1 MAQELDALES
11 AALAELRNVETLA
24 HLEDWRIRY
33 LGKKSALT
41 LALRGL
47 ASLPP
52 EERRATGARANTVKA
67 ALQQAFESRQQA
79 LSLSTIDESIGGRPL
94 DVTLPGRVFPVGRLH
109 PITQTIQEI
118 CAVFARMGFQVID
131 GPEVERD
138 YYNFEALNI
147 PQDHPARDMFAT
159 LWLDSSEDQDREARL
174 LRTHTSPMQIRIMEE
189 HKPPLRFVVPGR
201 TYRYE
206 ATDATHD
213 WMFHQVEGLAVDTD
227 VTLRD
232 LKETLFE
239 FCRGIFGRD
248 TGVRFRCDYF
258 PFVEPGGEVAIEC
271 VQCKGGGCRLCGG
284 TGWLEI
290 LGTGMVHP
298 DVLARCGIDP
308 SKYSGFAFG
317 MGVER
322 ITILR
327 HGVDDIRHFYSGDF
341 RFLRQF

>member
-1 MAQELDALES
+1 MQQELDRLEATALS
-11 AALAELRNVETLA
+11 ELHDVKTISQ
-24 HLEDWRIRY
+24 LEEWRIRY

-41 LALRGL
+41 SALRSL
-47 ASLPP
+47 ASQPP
-52 EERRATGARANTVKA
+52 EQRKSVGARANTIKA
-67 ALQQAFESRQQA
+67 NLQSLFDAKQET
-79 LSLSTIDESIGGRPL
+79 LSLSSIDQSIGGAFL
-94 DVTLPGRVFPVGRLH
+94 DVTLPGRPFPTGRLH
-109 PITQTIQEI
+109 PITQVIQEI

-147 PQDHPARDMFAT
+147 PHDHPARDMFAT
-159 LWLDSSEDQDREARL
+159 LWLDSKEDRNARL
-174 LRTHTSPMQIRIMEE
+174 LRTHTSPMQIRIMEQ

-227 VTLRD
+227 ITLRD

-239 FCRGIFGRD
+239 FCRSMFGRD

-271 VQCKGGGCRLCGG
+271 FQCQGGGCRLCGG

-298 DVLARCGIDP
+298 DVLSRCGIDP
-308 SKYSGFAFG
+308 TVYSGFAFG

-327 HGVDDIRHFYSGDF
+327 YGVDDIRHFYSGDF

>member
-1 MAQELDALES
+1 MQEELERLE
-11 AALAELRNVETLA
+11 ATALAELAQVET
-24 HLEDWRIRY
+24 HPQLEEWRVRY

-41 LALRGL
+41 TVLRGL
-47 ASLPP
+47 AALSP
-52 EERRATGARANTVKA
+52 EERREFGGRANKLKA
-67 ALQQAFESRQQA
+67 TLQQKHTETEEA
-79 LSLSTIDESIGGRPL
+79 LSLSSLSRGAAPI
-94 DVTLPGRVFPVGRLH
+94 DVTLPGRSQPLGRLH
-109 PITQTIQEI
+109 PITQVITEI
-118 CAVFARMGFQVID
+118 CAVFARMGFQVIE

-138 YYNFEALNI
+138 YYNFQALNI
-147 PQDHPARDMFAT
+147 PQDHAARDMFAT
-159 LWLDSSEDQDREARL
+159 LWVDSRDDGNARL
-174 LRTHTSPMQIRIMEE
+174 LRTHTSPMQVRIMEQ

-213 WMFHQVEGLAVDTD
+213 WMFQQVEGLAIDTD
-227 VTLRD
+227 ITLRD

-239 FCRGIFGRD
+239 FAKSMFGREM
-248 TGVRFRCDYF
+248 GVRFRCDYF

-271 VQCKGGGCRLCGG
+271 VACHGAGCRICSG

-290 LGTGMVHP
+290 LGCGMVHP
-298 DVLARCGIDP
+298 NVLAGCGIDP
-308 SKYSGFAFG
+308 SVYSGFAFG

>member
-1 MAQELDALES
+1 MEQELDQLEAAALE
-11 AALAELRNVETLA
+11 ELTQTQDLLQ
-24 HLEDWRIRY
+24 LESWRVRY

-41 LALRGL
+41 SILRGL
-47 ASLPP
+47 ASLGDG
-52 EERRATGARANTVKA
+52 ERKTVGARANTIKTSLHA
-67 ALQQAFESRQQA
+67 ALAEKKQS
-79 LSLSTIDESIGGRPL
+79 LSLRSLDESLGNSSL
-94 DVTLPGRVFPVGRLH
+94 DVTLPGRPVPYGRLH
-109 PITQTIQEI
+109 PITQDIGEI
-118 CAVFARMGFQVID
+118 CSVFADMGFQVLE

-147 PQDHPARDMFAT
+147 PQNHPARDMFAT
-159 LWLDSSEDQDREARL
+159 LWVDSRDDSNARL
-174 LRTHTSPMQIRIMEE
+174 LRTHTSPMQIRLMEQQ
-189 HKPPLRFVVPGR
+189 KPPLRFVVPGR

-213 WMFHQVEGLAVDTD
+213 WMFHQVEGLAIDTD
-227 VTLRD
+227 ITLRD

-239 FCRGIFGRD
+239 FCKNIFGRD
-248 TGVRFRCDYF
+248 TQVRFRCDYF

-271 VQCKGGGCRLCGG
+271 VKCKGAGCRLCSG

-298 DVLARCGIDP
+298 EVLARCGIDP
-308 SKYSGFAFG
+308 TVYSGFAFG

-322 ITILR
+322 ISILR
-327 HGVDDIRHFYSGDF
+327 HGVDDIRLFYSNDF

>member
-1 MAQELDALES
+1 MLNELERLETAAREELGSAGS
-11 AALAELRNVETLA
+11 AAELET
-24 HLEDWRIRY
+24 WRVRY
-33 LGKKSALT
+33 LGKKSVLT
-41 LALRGL
+41 GALRSL
-47 ASLPP
+47 AALPA
-52 EERRATGARANTVKA
+52 EERKTLGARANAVKMD
-67 ALQQAFESRQQA
+67 LQTRYAEKQES
-79 LSLSTIDESIGGRPL
+79 LSLDSIDQSLGRAAL
-94 DVTLPGRVFPVGRLH
+94 DVTLPGRPALYGRLH
-109 PITQTIQEI
+109 PITQVFHEI
-118 CAVFARMGFQVID
+118 CAVFSHMGFQVIE

-159 LWLDSSEDQDREARL
+159 LWIDTAQSRDSRL
-174 LRTHTSPMQIRIMEE
+174 LRTHTSPMQVRLMEKQ
-189 HKPPLRFVVPGR
+189 KPPLRFIVPGR

-213 WMFHQVEGLAVDTD
+213 WMFHQVEGLAVDSD
-227 VTLRD
+227 ITLRD

-258 PFVEPGGEVAIEC
+258 PFVEPGGEVSIEC
-271 VQCKGGGCRLCGG
+271 VQCKGAGCRLCKGS
-284 TGWLEI
+284 GWLEI
-290 LGTGMVHP
+290 LGCGMVYP
-298 DVLARCGIDP
+298 NVLSGCGIDP
-308 SKYSGFAFG
+308 TVYSGFAFG

>member
-1 MAQELDALES
+1 MLQELERLES
-11 AALAELRNVETLA
+11 EAVADLASISTPA
-24 HLEDWRIRY
+24 HLEEWRVRY

-41 LALRGL
+41 TALRAVAG
-47 ASLPP
+47 LPP
-52 EERRATGARANTVKA
+52 DERKAIGARANALKNNLQQRLTTAQA
-67 ALQQAFESRQQA
+67 ALRTAVMQQAITGAE
-79 LSLSTIDESIGGRPL
+79 L
-94 DVTLPGRVFPVGRLH
+94 DISLPGRLQPIGRLH
-109 PITQTIQEI
+109 PITQVILEI
-118 CAVFARMGFQVID
+118 CSVFERMGFQVIE
-131 GPEVERD
+131 GPEVEHD

-159 LWLDSSEDQDREARL
+159 LWLDSRDSAEARL
-174 LRTHTSPMQIRIMEE
+174 LRTHTSPMQVRIMEA

-213 WMFHQVEGLAVDTD
+213 WMFHQVEGLAIDTD
-227 VTLRD
+227 ITLRD
-232 LKETLFE
+232 LKETLFQ
-239 FCRGIFGRD
+239 FCRSMFGHE

-271 VQCKGGGCRLCGG
+271 FQCHGAGCRLCGN

-290 LGTGMVHP
+290 LGCGMVHP

-308 SKYSGFAFG
+308 RVHSGFAFG

-327 HGVDDIRHFYSGDF
+327 HGVDDIRHFYSADF

>member
-1 MAQELDALES
+1 MQQELDRLEAE
-11 AALAELRNVETLA
+11 AAAELERIHSATE
-24 HLEDWRIRY
+24 LEDWRVRY

-41 LALRGL
+41 NALRSV
-47 ASLPP
+47 AALPP
-52 EERRATGARANTVKA
+52 EEKKAFGARANALKA
-67 ALQQAFESRQQA
+67 QLQQQYATKEETLA
-79 LSLSTIDESIGGRPL
+79 VCSLRDVIDTAPL
-94 DVTLPGRVFPVGRLH
+94 DVSLPGRHYPLGRLH
-109 PITQTIQEI
+109 PITQVIQEI

-131 GPEVERD
+131 GPEVEKD

-147 PQDHPARDMFAT
+147 PYDHPARDMFAT
-159 LWLDSSEDQDREARL
+159 LWIDSKETTDARL
-174 LRTHTSPMQIRIMEE
+174 LRTHTSPMQVRIMEE

-227 VTLRD
+227 ITLRD

-239 FCRGIFGRD
+239 FCRSIFGRE

-271 VQCKGGGCRLCGG
+271 FQCKGAGCRLCGG

-290 LGTGMVHP
+290 LGCGMVHP
-298 DVLARCGIDP
+298 NVLAGCGIDP
-308 SKYSGFAFG
+308 SVYSGFAFG

>member
-1 MAQELDALES
+1 MQQELDRLEAT
-11 AALAELRNVETLA
+11 AAEELEQAKNLAQVE
-24 HLEDWRIRY
+24 EWRIRH

-41 LALRGL
+41 SALRSV
-47 ASLPP
+47 ASLSP
-52 EERRATGARANTVKA
+52 EERKAFGARANAIKSRLQELL
-67 ALQQAFESRQQA
+67 ALKQELLERS
-79 LSLSTIDESIGGRPL
+79 SLDSSLDSGAL
-94 DVTLPGRVFPVGRLH
+94 DVTLPGRYHPVGRLH
-109 PITQTIQEI
+109 PITQVIQEI

-138 YYNFEALNI
+138 FYNFEALNI
-147 PQDHPARDMFAT
+147 PRDHPARDMFAT
-159 LWLDSSEDQDREARL
+159 LWLDSQESRDARL
-174 LRTHTSPMQIRIMEE
+174 LRTHTSPMQVRIMEQ

-227 VTLRD
+227 ITLRD

-239 FCRGIFGRD
+239 FCRSIFGRD

-271 VQCKGGGCRLCGG
+271 FQCKGAGCRLCGG

-290 LGTGMVHP
+290 LGCGMVHP
-298 DVLARCGIDP
+298 NVLSGCGVDP
-308 SKYSGFAFG
+308 AVYSGFAFG

-327 HGVDDIRHFYSGDF
+327 HGIDDIRHFYSGDF

>member
-1 MAQELDALES
+1 MQQDLDRLES
-11 AALAELRNVETLA
+11 AAIAELSCIESVALLDE
-24 HLEDWRIRY
+24 WRVRY

-41 LALRGL
+41 AALRNV
-47 ASLPP
+47 ASLSP
-52 EERRATGARANTVKA
+52 EDKKGVGARANSIKTTLLQQLAAKQELLQLSGINQSLGGA
-67 ALQQAFESRQQA
+67 AL
-79 LSLSTIDESIGGRPL
+79 
-94 DVTLPGRVFPVGRLH
+94 DVSLPGHPLPFGHLH
-109 PITQTIQEI
+109 PITQVIQEI
-118 CAVFARMGFQVID
+118 CGVFARMGFQVID

-138 YYNFEALNI
+138 FYNFEALNI
-147 PQDHPARDMFAT
+147 PHDHPARDMFAT
-159 LWLDSSEDQDREARL
+159 LWIDSSESPDARL
-174 LRTHTSPMQIRIMEE
+174 LRTHTSPMQVRIMEA

-227 VTLRD
+227 ITLRD

-239 FCRGIFGRD
+239 FCKSIFGRD

-258 PFVEPGGEVAIEC
+258 PFVEPGGEVAVEC
-271 VQCKGGGCRLCGG
+271 FQCKGAGCRLCSG

-290 LGTGMVHP
+290 LGCGMVHP
-298 DVLARCGIDP
+298 HVLQGCGIDP
-308 SKYSGFAFG
+308 AVYSGFAFG

>member
-1 MAQELDALES
+1 MQEELERLE
-11 AALAELRNVETLA
+11 ATALAELSQVSA
-24 HLEDWRIRY
+24 HSQLEEWRVRY

-41 LALRGL
+41 TVLRGL
-47 ASLPP
+47 AALSH
-52 EERRATGARANTVKA
+52 EERREFGARANNLKA
-67 ALQQAFESRQQA
+67 TLQQRYAEAEEA
-79 LSLSTIDESIGGRPL
+79 LSLSSLSSAAADAPV
-94 DVTLPGRVFPVGRLH
+94 DVSLPGRPQPLGRLH
-109 PITQTIQEI
+109 PITQVITEI
-118 CAVFARMGFQVID
+118 CTVFARMGFQVIE

-147 PQDHPARDMFAT
+147 PQDHAARDMFAT
-159 LWLDSSEDQDREARL
+159 LWVDSRDDGNARL
-174 LRTHTSPMQIRIMEE
+174 LRTHTSPMQVRIMEQ

-213 WMFHQVEGLAVDTD
+213 WMFQQVEGLAIDTD
-227 VTLRD
+227 ITLRD

-239 FCRGIFGRD
+239 FAKSMFGRD
-248 TGVRFRCDYF
+248 SGVRFRCDYF

-271 VQCKGGGCRLCGG
+271 VGCHGAGCRICSG

-290 LGTGMVHP
+290 LGCGMVHP
-298 DVLARCGIDP
+298 NVLAGCGIDP
-308 SKYSGFAFG
+308 AVHSGFAFG

-327 HGVDDIRHFYSGDF
+327 HAIDDIRHFYSGDF

>member
-1 MAQELDALES
+1 MQQEFDQLEA
-11 AALAELRNVETLA
+11 AALAELSRVETPVQ
-24 HLEDWRIRY
+24 LEEWRVRY

-41 LALRGL
+41 AALRGV

-52 EERRATGARANTVKA
+52 EEKRAYGARANTIKSDLQQQLAVKQEELERDSIHQSMGGA
-67 ALQQAFESRQQA
+67 AL
-79 LSLSTIDESIGGRPL
+79 
-94 DVTLPGRVFPVGRLH
+94 DVSLPGRSLPIGRLH
-109 PITQTIQEI
+109 PITQVIQEI

-138 YYNFEALNI
+138 FYNFEALNI
-147 PQDHPARDMFAT
+147 PHDHPARDMFAT
-159 LWLDSSEDQDREARL
+159 LWLDSKESPEARL
-174 LRTHTSPMQIRIMEE
+174 LRTHTSPMQVRIMEV

-227 VTLRD
+227 ITLRD

-239 FCRGIFGRD
+239 FCRSMFGRE

-271 VQCKGGGCRLCGG
+271 FQCKGGGCRLCGG

-298 DVLARCGIDP
+298 QVLARCGIDP
-308 SKYSGFAFG
+308 TVYSGFAFG

-327 HGVDDIRHFYSGDF
+327 HGIDDIRHFYSGDF

>member
-1 MAQELDALES
+1 MQEELDRLECT
-11 AALAELRNVETLA
+11 AVAELSSIDSVTQLDE
-24 HLEDWRIRY
+24 WRVRY

-41 LALRGL
+41 SALRNV
-47 ASLPP
+47 ASLSSDDKKIY
-52 EERRATGARANTVKA
+52 GARANAVKA
-67 ALQQAFESRQQA
+67 ALQQQLATKLELLQVSGINQ
-79 LSLSTIDESIGGRPL
+79 SLGGAAL
-94 DVTLPGRVFPVGRLH
+94 DVTLPGHPLSVGHLH
-109 PITQTIQEI
+109 PITQVIQEI

-138 YYNFEALNI
+138 FYNFEALNI
-147 PQDHPARDMFAT
+147 PHDHPARDMFAT
-159 LWLDSSEDQDREARL
+159 LWLDSKESPDARL
-174 LRTHTSPMQIRIMEE
+174 LRTHTSPMQVRIMEA

-227 VTLRD
+227 ITLRD

-239 FCRGIFGRD
+239 FCRSIFGREI
-248 TGVRFRCDYF
+248 GVRFRCDYF
-258 PFVEPGGEVAIEC
+258 PFVEPGGEIAIQC
-271 VQCKGGGCRLCGG
+271 FQCKGAGCRLCGG

-290 LGTGMVHP
+290 LGSGMVHP
-298 DVLARCGIDP
+298 QVLQGCGIDP
-308 SKYSGFAFG
+308 TVYSGFAFG

>member
-1 MAQELDALES
+1 MQQELDRLEVV
-11 AALAELRNVETLA
+11 AVAELEQTGTLA
-24 HLEDWRIRY
+24 QLEDWRVRH
-33 LGKKSALT
+33 LGKKSPLT
-41 LALRGL
+41 LTLRGV
-47 ASLPP
+47 ASLAAD
-52 EERRATGARANTVKA
+52 ERRTYGARANAIKTELQRRHSEREA
-67 ALQQAFESRQQA
+67 ALQQSA
-79 LSLSTIDESIGGRPL
+79 IDQYVGTASL
-94 DVTLPGRVFPVGRLH
+94 DVTLPGRPLPYGHLH
-109 PITQTIQEI
+109 PITQVIQEI

-131 GPEVERD
+131 GPEVEHD
-138 YYNFEALNI
+138 FYNFEALNI
-147 PQDHPARDMFAT
+147 PHDHPARDMFAT
-159 LWLDSSEDQDREARL
+159 LWIDSQESSNARL
-174 LRTHTSPMQIRIMEE
+174 LRTHTSPMQVRIMEQ

-213 WMFHQVEGLAVDTD
+213 WMFHQVEGLAVDKD

-271 VQCKGGGCRLCGG
+271 FKCKGAGCRLCGG

-298 DVLARCGIDP
+298 QVLARCGIDP
-308 SKYSGFAFG
+308 TVYSGFAFG

-341 RFLRQF
+341 RFLKQF

>member
-1 MAQELDALES
+1 MQEELERLE
-11 AALAELRNVETLA
+11 ATALAELSQVDA
-24 HLEDWRIRY
+24 HSQLEEWRVRY

-41 LALRGL
+41 AVLRGL
-47 ASLPP
+47 ASLSH
-52 EERRATGARANTVKA
+52 EERREFGARANILKA
-67 ALQQAFESRQQA
+67 TLQQKHAEAEEA
-79 LSLSTIDESIGGRPL
+79 LSLSSLTKAAEDAAIDIS
-94 DVTLPGRVFPVGRLH
+94 LPGRPQPLGRLH
-109 PITQTIQEI
+109 PITQVITEI
-118 CAVFARMGFQVID
+118 CAVFGRMGFQVIE

-147 PQDHPARDMFAT
+147 PQDHAARDMFAT
-159 LWLDSSEDQDREARL
+159 LWVDSKDDGNARL
-174 LRTHTSPMQIRIMEE
+174 LRTHTSPMQVRIMEQ

-213 WMFHQVEGLAVDTD
+213 WMFQQVEGLAIDTD
-227 VTLRD
+227 ITLRD

-239 FCRGIFGRD
+239 FAKSMFGRD
-248 TGVRFRCDYF
+248 SGVRFRCDYF

-271 VQCKGGGCRLCGG
+271 VGCHGAGCRICSG

-290 LGTGMVHP
+290 LGCGMVHP
-298 DVLARCGIDP
+298 NVLAGCGIDP
-308 SKYSGFAFG
+308 TVYSGFAFG

-327 HGVDDIRHFYSGDF
+327 HAIDDIRHFYSGDF
-341 RFLRQF
+341 RFLGQF

>member
-1 MAQELDALES
+1 MADELDVLES
-11 AALAELRNVETLA
+11 AALAELRELQTLSQ
-24 HLEDWRIRY
+24 LEAWRVRY
-33 LGKKSALT
+33 LGKKSTLT
-41 LALRGL
+41 SALRAL
-47 ASLPP
+47 SALPP
-52 EERRATGARANTVKA
+52 EQRRTAGAHSNAVKA
-67 ALQQAFESRQQA
+67 SLQSEYEARKQE
-79 LSLSTIDESIGGRPL
+79 LSLSTIGESIGGACL
-94 DVTLPGRVFPVGRLH
+94 DVTLPGRALPIGRLH
-109 PITQTIQEI
+109 PITQVIQEI
-118 CAVFARMGFQVID
+118 CSVFARMGFQVID
-131 GPEVERD
+131 GPEVEWD

-159 LWLDSSEDQDREARL
+159 LWLDSSEDRNARL

-189 HKPPLRFVVPGR
+189 HRPPLRFVVPGR

-213 WMFHQVEGLAVDTD
+213 WMFHQVEGLAVDSD
-227 VTLRD
+227 ITLRD

-239 FCRGIFGRD
+239 FCRSIFGRD

-258 PFVEPGGEVAIEC
+258 PFVEPGGEIAIEC
-271 VQCKGGGCRLCGG
+271 FQCRGGGCRLCGS

-308 SKYSGFAFG
+308 SVYSGFAFG

-327 HGVDDIRHFYSGDF
+327 YGVDDIRHFYSGDF

>member
-1 MAQELDALES
+1 MQEELDRLE
-11 AALAELRNVETLA
+11 AAAAAELQSVDTANA
-24 HLEDWRIRY
+24 LEDWRVRY
-33 LGKKSALT
+33 LGKKSPLT
-41 LALRGL
+41 SALR
-47 ASLPP
+47 SLSTLSP
-52 EERRATGARANTVKA
+52 EERKALGARANAAKA
-67 ALQQAFESRQQA
+67 ELQRRLALKQEELNLTSMRES
-79 LSLSTIDESIGGRPL
+79 LGGSAL
-94 DVTLPGRVFPVGRLH
+94 DVSLPGRPHLVGRLH
-109 PITQTIQEI
+109 PITQVIQEI

-147 PQDHPARDMFAT
+147 PHDHPARDMFAT
-159 LWLDSSEDQDREARL
+159 LWIDSKESPDARL
-174 LRTHTSPMQIRIMEE
+174 LRTHTSPMQVRIMEA

-227 VTLRD
+227 ITLRD

-239 FCRGIFGRD
+239 FCRSIFGRE

-258 PFVEPGGEVAIEC
+258 PFVEPGGEVSIEC
-271 VQCKGGGCRLCGG
+271 FQCKGSGCRLCGG

-290 LGTGMVHP
+290 LGCGMVHP
-298 DVLARCGIDP
+298 DVLSRCGIDP
-308 SKYSGFAFG
+308 NVYSGFAFG

>member
-1 MAQELDALES
+1 MQQELDRLEAE
-11 AALAELRNVETLA
+11 AAAELEHIHSVSE
-24 HLEDWRIRY
+24 LEAWRVRY

-41 LALRGL
+41 NALRSV

-52 EERRATGARANTVKA
+52 EEKKAFGARANALKSQ
-67 ALQQAFESRQQA
+67 LQQQFATKEETLAVS
-79 LSLSTIDESIGGRPL
+79 SLREAIDSAPL
-94 DVTLPGRVFPVGRLH
+94 DVSLPGRYYPLGRLH
-109 PITQTIQEI
+109 PITQVIQEI
-118 CAVFARMGFQVID
+118 CAVFGRMGFQVID
-131 GPEVERD
+131 GPEVEKD

-147 PQDHPARDMFAT
+147 PYDHPARDMFAT
-159 LWLDSSEDQDREARL
+159 LWIDSKETTDARL
-174 LRTHTSPMQIRIMEE
+174 LRTHTSPMQVRIMEE

-227 VTLRD
+227 ITLRD

-239 FCRGIFGRD
+239 FCRSIFGRE

-271 VQCKGGGCRLCGG
+271 FQCKGAGCRLCGG

-290 LGTGMVHP
+290 LGCGMVHP
-298 DVLARCGIDP
+298 NVLAGIGIDP
-308 SKYSGFAFG
+308 SVYSGFAFG

>member
-1 MAQELDALES
+1 MQQVLDRLEA
-11 AALAELRNVETLA
+11 AALAELERVETPGE
-24 HLEDWRIRY
+24 LEEWRVRY

-41 LALRGL
+41 SALRSVAAL
-47 ASLPP
+47 SPD
-52 EERRATGARANTVKA
+52 EKKSYGARANAVKSG
-67 ALQQAFESRQQA
+67 LQRQ
-79 LSLSTIDESIGGRPL
+79 LSLKQESLNLSSIHFSMGGPAL
-94 DVTLPGRVFPVGRLH
+94 DVSLPGRYFPVGRLH
-109 PITQTIQEI
+109 PITQVIHEI

-131 GPEVERD
+131 GPEVEKD
-138 YYNFEALNI
+138 YYNFA
-147 PQDHPARDMFAT
+147 
-159 LWLDSSEDQDREARL
+159 SESPDARL
-174 LRTHTSPMQIRIMEE
+174 LRTHTSPMQVRIMEA

-227 VTLRD
+227 ITLRD

-239 FCRGIFGRD
+239 FCRSMFGRD

-271 VQCKGGGCRLCGG
+271 FQCKGAGCRLCGG

-290 LGTGMVHP
+290 LGCGMVHP
-298 DVLARCGIDP
+298 DVLARRGIDP
-308 SKYSGFAFG
+308 RVYSGFAFG

>member
-1 MAQELDALES
+1 MPQELDQLES
-11 AALAELRNVETLA
+11 TALLELSAVETLP
-24 HLEDWRIRY
+24 HLEEWRVRY

-41 LALRGL
+41 SALRGL
-47 ASLPP
+47 ASLPADQ
-52 EERRATGARANTVKA
+52 RKAVGARANSVKVR
-67 ALQQAFESRQQA
+67 LQTDYEAKLHA
-79 LSLSTIDESIGGRPL
+79 LSLSGIDESIGGASI
-94 DVTLPGRVFPVGRLH
+94 DVTLPGRPVPLGRLH
-109 PITQTIQEI
+109 PITQVIQEI
-118 CAVFARMGFQVID
+118 CSVFARMGFQVID

-159 LWLDSSEDQDREARL
+159 LWLDSKEDRAARL

-227 VTLRD
+227 ITLRD

-239 FCRGIFGRD
+239 FCRSVFGRD

-271 VQCKGGGCRLCGG
+271 FQCKGGGCRLCGS

-308 SKYSGFAFG
+308 SVYSGFAFG

-327 HGVDDIRHFYSGDF
+327 YGVDDIRHFYSGDF

>member
-1 MAQELDALES
+1 MLEELERLEAGARDELARAGS
-11 AALAELRNVETLA
+11 TAELEA
-24 HLEDWRIRY
+24 WRVKY
-33 LGKKSALT
+33 LGKKSTLT
-41 LALRGL
+41 GALRSL
-47 ASLPP
+47 ASLSP
-52 EERRATGARANTVKA
+52 EERRTVGARANALKD
-67 ALQQAFESRQQA
+67 ALQSSYAEKQET
-79 LSLSTIDESIGGRPL
+79 LSLSSIDKSL
-94 DVTLPGRVFPVGRLH
+94 LSASVDVTLPGRPTPCGRLH
-109 PITQTIQEI
+109 PITQVFQEI
-118 CAVFARMGFQVID
+118 CAVFARMGFQVIE

-159 LWLDSSEDQDREARL
+159 LWLDTEQDRDARL
-174 LRTHTSPMQIRIMEE
+174 LRTHTSPMQVRLMEK
-189 HKPPLRFVVPGR
+189 HKPPLRFIVPGR

-227 VTLRD
+227 ITLRD

-248 TGVRFRCDYF
+248 TGARFRCDYF

-271 VQCKGGGCRLCGG
+271 FQCKGAGCRLCKGS
-284 TGWLEI
+284 GWLEI
-290 LGTGMVHP
+290 LGCGMVHP
-298 DVLARCGIDP
+298 NVLSRCGIDP
-308 SKYSGFAFG
+308 TVYSGFAFG

>member
-1 MAQELDALES
+1 MVSELERLEAAAREELGSVASVAELDS
-11 AALAELRNVETLA
+11 
-24 HLEDWRIRY
+24 WRVKY
-33 LGKKSALT
+33 LGKRSVLT
-41 LALRGL
+41 GALRGL

-52 EERRATGARANTVKA
+52 DERRAAGAVANAVKIR
-67 ALQQAFESRQQA
+67 LQQGYDEKQQA
-79 LSLSTIDESIGGRPL
+79 LSRDSIDRSLETSAL
-94 DVTLPGRVFPVGRLH
+94 DVTLPGRPSPYGRLH
-109 PITQTIQEI
+109 PITQVFGEI
-118 CAVFARMGFQVID
+118 CEVFGRMGFQVIE

-138 YYNFEALNI
+138 YYNFEGLNI

-159 LWLDSSEDQDREARL
+159 LWLDAEQDRNSRL
-174 LRTHTSPMQIRIMEE
+174 LRTHTSPMQVRLMEK
-189 HKPPLRFVVPGR
+189 HRPPLRFIVPGR

-227 VTLRD
+227 MTLRD

-239 FCRGIFGRD
+239 FCRSLFGRN

-271 VQCKGGGCRLCGG
+271 FQCKGAGCRMCKGS
-284 TGWLEI
+284 GWLEI
-290 LGTGMVHP
+290 LGCGMVHP
-298 DVLARCGIDP
+298 NVLSGCGIDP
-308 SKYSGFAFG
+308 AVYSGFAFG

>member
-1 MAQELDALES
+1 MLNELERLETAAREELGSAGS
-11 AALAELRNVETLA
+11 AAELET
-24 HLEDWRIRY
+24 WRVKY
-33 LGKKSALT
+33 LGKKSVLT
-41 LALRGL
+41 GALRSL
-47 ASLPP
+47 AALPA
-52 EERRATGARANTVKA
+52 EERKTLGARANAVKMD
-67 ALQQAFESRQQA
+67 LQMRYAEK
-79 LSLSTIDESIGGRPL
+79 LESLSQDSIDQSLGRAAL
-94 DVTLPGRVFPVGRLH
+94 DVTLPGRPALYGRLH
-109 PITQTIQEI
+109 PIPQVFHEI
-118 CAVFARMGFQVID
+118 CAVFSHMGFQVIE

-159 LWLDSSEDQDREARL
+159 LWIDTAQSRDSRL
-174 LRTHTSPMQIRIMEE
+174 LRTHTSPMQVRLMEKQ
-189 HKPPLRFVVPGR
+189 KPPLRFIVPGR

-227 VTLRD
+227 ITLRD

-258 PFVEPGGEVAIEC
+258 PFVEPGGEVSIEC
-271 VQCKGGGCRLCGG
+271 VQCRGAGCRLCKGS
-284 TGWLEI
+284 GWLEI
-290 LGTGMVHP
+290 LGCGMVHP
-298 DVLARCGIDP
+298 NVLSGCGIDP
-308 SKYSGFAFG
+308 AVYSGFAFG

>member
-1 MAQELDALES
+1 MQQELDRLES
-11 AALAELRNVETLA
+11 AAIAELSAIESVSGLD
-24 HLEDWRIRY
+24 DWRVRY

-41 LALRGL
+41 TALRTVG
-47 ASLPP
+47 SLSP
-52 EERRATGARANTVKA
+52 EDKKLYGARANAVKSA
-67 ALQQAFESRQQA
+67 LLQQLAAKQELLH
-79 LSLSTIDESIGGRPL
+79 LSGINQSLGGVAL
-94 DVTLPGRVFPVGRLH
+94 DVTLPGHPLPFGHLH
-109 PITQTIQEI
+109 PITQVIQEI

-138 YYNFEALNI
+138 FYNFEALNI
-147 PQDHPARDMFAT
+147 PHDHPARDMFAT
-159 LWLDSSEDQDREARL
+159 LWIDSKESPQARL
-174 LRTHTSPMQIRIMEE
+174 LRTHTSPMQVRIMEA

-227 VTLRD
+227 ITLRD

-239 FCRGIFGRD
+239 FCRSMFGRE

-271 VQCKGGGCRLCGG
+271 FQCKGAGCRLCSG

-298 DVLARCGIDP
+298 HVLEGCGIDP
-308 SKYSGFAFG
+308 SVYSGFAFG

>member
-1 MAQELDALES
+1 MQQELDRLQS
-11 AALAELRNVETLA
+11 AALDELSRVESLA
-24 HLEDWRIRY
+24 QLEEWRVRH

-41 LALRGL
+41 AALRGL
-47 ASLPP
+47 GSVSV
-52 EERRATGARANTVKA
+52 EQRREAGARANAVKS
-67 ALQQAFESRQQA
+67 ALQSEFEKRKDILSRSA
-79 LSLSTIDESIGGRPL
+79 LDASLATSSL
-94 DVTLPGRVFPVGRLH
+94 DVTLPGRPQPYGRLH
-109 PITQTIQEI
+109 PITQVIGEI
-118 CAVFARMGFQVID
+118 CSVFARMGFQIIE

-147 PQDHPARDMFAT
+147 PRNHPARDMFAT
-159 LWLDSSEDQDREARL
+159 LWVDHKDDPDARL
-174 LRTHTSPMQIRIMEE
+174 LRTHTSPVQVRIMEQ

-227 VTLRD
+227 ITLRD

-239 FCRGIFGRD
+239 FCKSIFGRE
-248 TGVRFRCDYF
+248 TGARFRCDYF

-271 VQCKGGGCRLCGG
+271 VQCRGAGCRLCGN

-298 DVLARCGIDP
+298 NVLERCGID
-308 SKYSGFAFG
+308 STVYSGFAFG

-322 ITILR
+322 IAILR

-341 RFLRQF
+341 RFLKQF

>member
-1 MAQELDALES
+1 M
-11 AALAELRNVETLA
+11 R
-24 HLEDWRIRY
+24 H

-41 LALRGL
+41 IVLRRLG
-47 ASLPP
+47 SLSA
-52 EERRATGARANTVKA
+52 EERRKIGARANAVKA
-67 ALQQAFESRQQA
+67 TLQSRFDEKKSALTSRQ
-79 LSLSTIDESIGGRPL
+79 LDESLAHSTL
-94 DVTLPGRVFPVGRLH
+94 DVTLPGRPQPYGRLH
-109 PITQTIQEI
+109 PITRMIGEI
-118 CAVFARMGFQVID
+118 CAVFARMGFQIIE
-131 GPEVERD
+131 GPEVEYD

-147 PQDHPARDMFAT
+147 PRDHPARDMFAT
-159 LWLDSSEDQDREARL
+159 LWVDHKDDPNARL
-174 LRTHTSPMQIRIMEE
+174 LRTHTSPMQVRIMEQ

-227 VTLRD
+227 ITLRD

-239 FCRGIFGRD
+239 FCKSIFGRD

-271 VQCKGGGCRLCGG
+271 VQCRGSGCRMCGG

-290 LGTGMVHP
+290 LGTGLVHP
-298 DVLARCGIDP
+298 QVLERCGID
-308 SKYSGFAFG
+308 STVYSGFAFG

-322 ITILR
+322 IAILR

>member
-1 MAQELDALES
+1 MEQELDQLEAAALE
-11 AALAELRNVETLA
+11 ELSQIHDLLL
-24 HLEDWRIRY
+24 LESWRVRY

-41 LALRGL
+41 SILRGL
-47 ASLPP
+47 ASLAAG
-52 EERRATGARANTVKA
+52 ERKTVGARANAIKTSLHAGLAEKK
-67 ALQQAFESRQQA
+67 QS
-79 LSLSTIDESIGGRPL
+79 LSLRSLDESLEKSSL
-94 DVTLPGRVFPVGRLH
+94 DVTLPGRPLPYGRLH
-109 PITQTIQEI
+109 PITQDIAEI
-118 CAVFARMGFQVID
+118 CSVFAAMGFQVIE

-147 PQDHPARDMFAT
+147 PQNHPARDMFAT
-159 LWLDSSEDQDREARL
+159 LWVDPREDSNARL
-174 LRTHTSPMQIRIMEE
+174 LRTHTSPMQVRLMEKQ
-189 HKPPLRFVVPGR
+189 KPPLRFVVPGR

-213 WMFHQVEGLAVDTD
+213 WMFHQVEGLAIDTD
-227 VTLRD
+227 ITLRD

-239 FCRGIFGRD
+239 FCRNIFGRD
-248 TGVRFRCDYF
+248 TQVRFRCDYF

-271 VQCKGGGCRLCGG
+271 VKCKGTGCRLCSG

-308 SKYSGFAFG
+308 TVYSGFAFG

-322 ITILR
+322 ISILR
-327 HGVDDIRHFYSGDF
+327 HGVDDIRLFYSNDF

>member
-1 MAQELDALES
+1 MLDELERLEAS
-11 AALAELRNVETLA
+11 AREELALAGSA
-24 HLEDWRIRY
+24 SDLEAWRVKY
-33 LGKKSALT
+33 LGKKSILT
-41 LALRGL
+41 GALRSL
-47 ASLPP
+47 AFLSP
-52 EERRATGARANTVKA
+52 EERRAVGSRAN
-67 ALQQAFESRQQA
+67 ALKDGLQSSYAEKLES
-79 LSLSTIDESIGGRPL
+79 LSLSSIDQSLVSAAL
-94 DVTLPGRVFPVGRLH
+94 DVTLPGRPSPYGRLH
-109 PITQTIQEI
+109 PITQVFHEI
-118 CAVFARMGFQVID
+118 CAVFARMGFQVIE

-159 LWLDSSEDQDREARL
+159 LWLDTEQNRDARL
-174 LRTHTSPMQIRIMEE
+174 LRTHTSPMQVRLMEK
-189 HKPPLRFVVPGR
+189 HKPPLRFIVPGR

-227 VTLRD
+227 ITLRD

-248 TGVRFRCDYF
+248 TGARFRCDYF

-271 VQCKGGGCRLCGG
+271 VQCRGAGCRLCKGS
-284 TGWLEI
+284 GWLEI
-290 LGTGMVHP
+290 LGCGMVHP
-298 DVLARCGIDP
+298 NVLSRCGIDP
-308 SKYSGFAFG
+308 TVYSGFAFG

-341 RFLRQF
+341 RFLKQF

>member
-1 MAQELDALES
+1 MQQELDRLEAE
-11 AALAELRNVETLA
+11 AAAELERIHSASE
-24 HLEDWRIRY
+24 LENWRVRY

-41 LALRGL
+41 NALRSV

-52 EERRATGARANTVKA
+52 EEKKSFGARANALKSQ
-67 ALQQAFESRQQA
+67 LQQQFAKKEETLAVS
-79 LSLSTIDESIGGRPL
+79 SLRAVIDTAPL
-94 DVTLPGRVFPVGRLH
+94 DVSLPGRYYPLGRLH
-109 PITQTIQEI
+109 PITQVIQEI
-118 CAVFARMGFQVID
+118 CAVFGRMGFQVID
-131 GPEVERD
+131 GPEVEKD

-147 PQDHPARDMFAT
+147 PYDHPARDMFAT
-159 LWLDSSEDQDREARL
+159 LWIDSKETTDARL
-174 LRTHTSPMQIRIMEE
+174 LRTHTSPMQVRIMEE
-189 HKPPLRFVVPGR
+189 HRPPLRFVVPGR

-227 VTLRD
+227 ITLRD

-239 FCRGIFGRD
+239 FCRSIFGRE

-271 VQCKGGGCRLCGG
+271 FQCKGAGCRLCGG

-290 LGTGMVHP
+290 LGCGMVHP
-298 DVLARCGIDP
+298 NVLAGVGIDP
-308 SKYSGFAFG
+308 SVYSGFAFG

>member
-1 MAQELDALES
+1 MLNELERLES
-11 AALAELRNVETLA
+11 AAREELGSAGSAAELET
-24 HLEDWRIRY
+24 WRVKY
-33 LGKKSALT
+33 LGKKSVLT
-41 LALRGL
+41 GALRSL
-47 ASLPP
+47 AALPA
-52 EERRATGARANTVKA
+52 EERKTLGARANAVKTE
-67 ALQQAFESRQQA
+67 LQARYAEKQES
-79 LSLSTIDESIGGRPL
+79 LSLDSIDQSLGRAAL
-94 DVTLPGRVFPVGRLH
+94 DVTLPGRPALYGRLH
-109 PITQTIQEI
+109 PITQVFHEI
-118 CAVFARMGFQVID
+118 CAVFSHMGFQVIE

-138 YYNFEALNI
+138 YYNFEGLNI

-159 LWLDSSEDQDREARL
+159 LWLDTAQSRDSRL
-174 LRTHTSPMQIRIMEE
+174 LRTHTSPMQVRLMEKQ
-189 HKPPLRFVVPGR
+189 KPPLRFIVPGR

-227 VTLRD
+227 ITLRD

-258 PFVEPGGEVAIEC
+258 PFVEPGGEVSIEC
-271 VQCKGGGCRLCGG
+271 VQCKGAGCRLCKGS
-284 TGWLEI
+284 GWLEI
-290 LGTGMVHP
+290 LGCGMVHP
-298 DVLARCGIDP
+298 NVLSGCGIDP
-308 SKYSGFAFG
+308 TVYSGFAFG

>member
-1 MAQELDALES
+1 MQQELDRLEA
-11 AALAELRNVETLA
+11 AALAELAGIATTEQ
-24 HLEDWRIRY
+24 LEEWRVRY
-33 LGKKSALT
+33 LGKKSELT
-41 LALRGL
+41 TALR
-47 ASLPP
+47 AVSSLPT
-52 EERRATGARANTVKA
+52 EERKEFGARANAVKTTLQLQLSIKQE
-67 ALQQAFESRQQA
+67 ALNLTSIR
-79 LSLSTIDESIGGRPL
+79 DSIGGAVL
-94 DVTLPGRVFPVGRLH
+94 DVSLPGRHSCIGRLH
-109 PITQTIQEI
+109 PITQVIQEI
-118 CAVFARMGFQVID
+118 CAVFGRMGFQVID
-131 GPEVERD
+131 GPEVEQD

-147 PQDHPARDMFAT
+147 PHDHPARDMFAT
-159 LWLDSSEDQDREARL
+159 LWLDSKESADARL
-174 LRTHTSPMQIRIMEE
+174 LRTHTSPMQIRIMEA

-227 VTLRD
+227 ITLRD

-239 FCRGIFGRD
+239 FCRSMFGRD

-271 VQCKGGGCRLCGG
+271 FQCKGAGCRLCGG

-290 LGTGMVHP
+290 LGCGMVHP

-308 SKYSGFAFG
+308 AVHSGFAFG

>member
-1 MAQELDALES
+1 MQQELDRLEA
-11 AALAELRNVETLA
+11 AALSELHDVKTISQ
-24 HLEDWRIRY
+24 LEEWRIRY

-41 LALRGL
+41 SALR
-47 ASLPP
+47 SLGSQPP
-52 EERRATGARANTVKA
+52 EQRRAVGAHANTIKA
-67 ALQQAFESRQQA
+67 NLQSLLNAKQET
-79 LSLSTIDESIGGRPL
+79 LSLSSIDQSIGGASL
-94 DVTLPGRVFPVGRLH
+94 DVTLPGRSMPIGRLH
-109 PITQTIQEI
+109 PITQVIQEI

-147 PQDHPARDMFAT
+147 PHDHPARDMFAT
-159 LWLDSSEDQDREARL
+159 LWIDSKEDRDARL
-174 LRTHTSPMQIRIMEE
+174 LRTHTSPMQIRIMEQ

-227 VTLRD
+227 ITLRD

-239 FCRGIFGRD
+239 FCRSMFGRD

-258 PFVEPGGEVAIEC
+258 PFVEPGGEIAIEC
-271 VQCKGGGCRLCGG
+271 FQCKGGGCRLCGG

-298 DVLARCGIDP
+298 DVLARCGVDP
-308 SKYSGFAFG
+308 AVYSGFAFG

-327 HGVDDIRHFYSGDF
+327 YGVDDIRHFYSGDF

>member
-1 MAQELDALES
+1 MLDELERLE
-11 AALAELRNVETLA
+11 AAAREELACAGSTSELEA
-24 HLEDWRIRY
+24 WRVRY
-33 LGKKSALT
+33 LGKKSTLT
-41 LALRGL
+41 GALRGL

-52 EERRATGARANTVKA
+52 DERRTVGARANALKD
-67 ALQQAFESRQQA
+67 ALQASYAEKQES
-79 LSLSTIDESIGGRPL
+79 LSLSSIDQSLVSASL
-94 DVTLPGRVFPVGRLH
+94 DVTLPGRPALYGRLH
-109 PITQTIQEI
+109 PITQVFQEI
-118 CAVFARMGFQVID
+118 CTVFARMGFQVIE

-159 LWLDSSEDQDREARL
+159 LWLDTEQNRDARL
-174 LRTHTSPMQIRIMEE
+174 LRTHTSPMQVRLMEK
-189 HKPPLRFVVPGR
+189 HKPPLRFIVPGR

-213 WMFHQVEGLAVDTD
+213 WMFHQVEGLAVDKD
-227 VTLRD
+227 ITLRD

-248 TGVRFRCDYF
+248 TGARFRCDYF

-271 VQCKGGGCRLCGG
+271 FQCKGAGCRLCKGS
-284 TGWLEI
+284 GWLEI
-290 LGTGMVHP
+290 LGCGMVHP
-298 DVLARCGIDP
+298 NILARCGIDP
-308 SKYSGFAFG
+308 TIYSGFAFG

>member
-1 MAQELDALES
+1 MLDELERLE
-11 AALAELRNVETLA
+11 AAAREELACAGSTSELEA
-24 HLEDWRIRY
+24 WRVRY
-33 LGKKSALT
+33 LGKKSTLT
-41 LALRGL
+41 GALRGL

-52 EERRATGARANTVKA
+52 DERRTVGARANALKD
-67 ALQQAFESRQQA
+67 ALQASYAEKQES
-79 LSLSTIDESIGGRPL
+79 LSLSSIDQSLVSASL
-94 DVTLPGRVFPVGRLH
+94 DVTLPGRPALYGRLH
-109 PITQTIQEI
+109 PITQVFQEI
-118 CAVFARMGFQVID
+118 CTVFARMGFQVIE

-159 LWLDSSEDQDREARL
+159 LWLDTEQNRDARL
-174 LRTHTSPMQIRIMEE
+174 LRTHTSPMQVRLMEK
-189 HKPPLRFVVPGR
+189 HKPPLRFIVPGR

-213 WMFHQVEGLAVDTD
+213 WMFHQVEGLAVDKD
-227 VTLRD
+227 ITLRD

-248 TGVRFRCDYF
+248 TGARFRCDYF

-271 VQCKGGGCRLCGG
+271 FQCKGAGCRLCKGS
-284 TGWLEI
+284 GWLEI
-290 LGTGMVHP
+290 LGCGMVHP
-298 DVLARCGIDP
+298 NILARCGIDP
-308 SKYSGFAFG
+308 TVYSGFAFG